1 MEIIPS
7 KRLTLQTAEGV
18 VFSFIVASP
27 AIRFCAWAIDMLVI
41 IALSIATGTVLNLMT
56 AVLGELAMAL
66 QVVMTFV
73 FSIGYF
79 MAAEWF
85 MRGQTVGKRLLRLR
99 VMDARG
105 LRLHFSQVVMRNLL
119 RPVDMLPAFF
129 LVGGVAAFVSR
140 HGQRLGDMAANTIV
154 AYHPKIKQP
163 DLANVVGDKF
173 NSLRQ
178 YPHLAARLRQR
189 TSPEQAALVLET
201 LLRWND
207 LDPNRR
213 IDVVRDIAD
222 YFRQLIHFPEEAT
235 AGLPDDQYLRNI
247 VDILYQ

>member
-27 AIRFCAWAIDMLVI
+27 AIRFCAWAVDMMIVI
-41 IALSIATGTVLNLMT
+41 GLSIATGTALRF
-56 AVLGELAMAL
+56 ASPILGELATAI
-66 QVVMTFV
+66 QIVMTFIY
-73 FSIGYF
+73 SIGYF
-79 MAAEWF
+79 VVLEWY
-85 MRGQTVGKRLLRLR
+85 MRGQTIGKRLLRLR

-105 LRLHFSQVVMRNLL
+105 LRLHLSQVVMRNLL

-129 LVGGVAAFVSR
+129 LLGGLAAFFSR
-140 HGQRLGDMAANTIV
+140 RGQRLGDMAANTIV
-154 AYHPKIKQP
+154 AYHPEIQQP

-201 LLRWND
+201 LMRWND
-207 LDPNRR
+207 LDPDTR
-213 IDVVRDIAD
+213 IEVVGDIAE
-222 YFRQLIHFPEEAT
+222 YFRELIHFPEEAT